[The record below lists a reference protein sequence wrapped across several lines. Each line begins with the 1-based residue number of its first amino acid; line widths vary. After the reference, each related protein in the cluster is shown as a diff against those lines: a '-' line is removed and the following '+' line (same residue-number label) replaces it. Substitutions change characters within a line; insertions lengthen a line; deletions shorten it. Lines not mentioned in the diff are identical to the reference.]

1 MYNIYFNIIYKYLY
15 IYIFILFFAF
25 FPHRSTPTL
34 CFLFP
39 YCKVQNAKGVRAEHQ
54 APLECYAE
62 RRCISATAKLQRSL
76 EL

>member
-25 FPHRSTPTL
+25 SPIAPTPTL
-34 CFLFP
+34 CFSI
-39 YCKVQNAKGVRAEHQ
+39 CKVQNAKGVRAEHQ

-62 RRCISATAKLQRSL
+62 RRCISATVKLQK
-76 EL
+76 